1 MGSLSASRCPACGRL
16 ATPPEPYGCEGCG
29 APAGTLESTEL
40 VAAGSVRA
48 TAMVHRHHKPDPATP
63 FTVVEVVLDGGGPA
77 LKGVLAPGLDP
88 PAIGE
93 RVSGAVLDGRLIWER
108 EG

>member
-1 MGSLSASRCPACGRL
+1 MPGLRSPGDAARALWLRGVRR
-16 ATPPEPYGCEGCG
+16 

>member
-1 MGSLSASRCPACGRL
+1 MGALAATRCPACGRL

-29 APAGTLESTEL
+29 APAATLEPIEL
-40 VAAGSVRA
+40 AATGSVRA
-48 TAMVHRHHKPDPATP
+48 TATVHRHHKPDPATP
-63 FTVVEVVLDGGGPA
+63 FTVVEVALDGGGPA

-88 PAIGE
+88 PAIVE
-93 RVSGAVLDGRLIWER
+93 RVGGAVLDGRLIWER